1 MVVHAFNLTLG
12 RQRQAD
18 LLECEAILVYI
29 ASSRLV
35 KATLGDPASE
45 NKEVKK
51 GLGWRQH
58 L

>member
-1 MVVHAFNLTLG
+1 MVAHAFNLTLEG
-12 RQRQAD
+12 QRQAD
-18 LLECEAILVYI
+18 LLECEASLVYA

-35 KATLGDPASE
+35 KATLGDPAPE

-51 GLGWRQH
+51 GIGWCQH